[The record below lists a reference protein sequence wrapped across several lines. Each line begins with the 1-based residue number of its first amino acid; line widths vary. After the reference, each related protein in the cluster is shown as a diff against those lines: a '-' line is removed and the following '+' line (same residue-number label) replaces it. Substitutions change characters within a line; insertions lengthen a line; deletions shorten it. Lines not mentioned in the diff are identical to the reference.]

1 MRTKKLL
8 SMSFSQQK
16 MPSTQSSTQCE
27 FCLLIL
33 QQNLMFILYPVVF
46 TINPLT
52 KLSIVT
58 PQGPLRRLHHW
69 ELEEVISSWSTA
81 EATWFTEQFL
91 INSTTYVNIHGLK
104 PVLRGYIPS
113 TIHVKT
119 RSSTFSFHVCH
130 VRYSGPKHL
139 TPLLN
144 SLLPKP
150 TVCWTVT

>member
-1 MRTKKLL
+1 
-8 SMSFSQQK
+8 MSFSQQK
-16 MPSTQSSTQCE
+16 MPSTQSSTQCG

-52 KLSIVT
+52 KPSIVT

-119 RSSTFSFHVCH
+119 RSSTFFFPCMPCQILGSQAPDPFAELCCPN
-130 VRYSGPKHL
+130 RQFAER
-139 TPLLN
+139 
-144 SLLPKP
+144 LPNRNQP
-150 TVCWTVT
+150 FT